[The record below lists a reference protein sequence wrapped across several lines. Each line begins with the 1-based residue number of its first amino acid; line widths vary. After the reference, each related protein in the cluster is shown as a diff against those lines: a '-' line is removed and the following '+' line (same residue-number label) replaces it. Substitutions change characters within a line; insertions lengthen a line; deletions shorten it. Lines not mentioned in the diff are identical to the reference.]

1 MGITVHYKTITPEDF
16 ERLQTNPEAA
26 NSFLSS
32 ESSLS
37 LEKSWHVIHYLL
49 TDHPELGDHT
59 FTDPPLGTIVLG
71 GRSTQFQC
79 SYGMV
84 RYLMPEEVAIAAEA
98 LNTISLESLEVK
110 CDAESFNS
118 AEVYPLGRRG
128 EWDEDEIEGEIQFL
142 RLLYPA
148 LTNFFKEAANNGHI
162 VLIAS
167 D

>member
-16 ERLQTNPEAA
+16 ERLKEDPETAKL
-26 NSFLSS
+26 FLEG

-49 TDHPELGDHT
+49 TDHSELGDKT
-59 FTDPPLGTIVLG
+59 FTEPPFGNVVLG
-71 GRSTQFQC
+71 GTPTQFKC
-79 SYGMV
+79 SYGTV
-84 RYLMPEEVAIAAEA
+84 RCLMPEEVSVTVEA
-98 LNTISLESLEVK
+98 LNSVSLESLEAK
-110 CDAESFNS
+110 CNAESFND
-118 AEVYPLGRRG
+118 AEIYPLGRRG

-148 LTNFFKEAANNGHI
+148 LTNFFQQAANDGDVI
-162 VLIAS
+162 LIAS